1 MFVCLLT
8 DLERGMC
15 KATEESKWPWTSE
28 HGTEPHVSAED
39 SLLLLS
45 SPHQGIDHRGIWY
58 SPNYLPIVMVP
69 TREIWYSP
77 IYLLI
82 VMVPTREIWLTDC
95 NISTREWFCSPPK
108 PAEWNAFGILS
119 TLHWHF
125 NDFSRPI
132 RACHPPH
139 FATLRVVPTAS
150 PAFLPSSPLPSLSL
164 RLW

>member
-1 MFVCLLT
+1 MTLNIRTWNWATCFSRRLTTPPLKPSSRYRSQGNLIQSQLLT
-8 DLERGMC
+8 DCNG
-15 KATEESKWPWTSE
+15 
-28 HGTEPHVSAED
+28 
-39 SLLLLS
+39 
-45 SPHQGIDHRGIWY
+45 
-58 SPNYLPIVMVP
+58 P